1 MIKENSSHISLRRKR
16 TSLDLNEQPPS
27 ITSSKPDNDLN
38 LKNTEKVPNTQENIT
53 PNSKA
58 IINISNP
65 NSLKK
70 KPLSVPY
77 KIKTRSRTLNNEKN
91 SNITKPSPRYLTRSK
106 ANSLNRKDSQ
116 PIKAFSKNTLNEKT
130 VSQDV
135 ENSHNSP
142 IEKEKSQIIK
152 NLSNPLNKDEKIQ
165 KIKIPSSPPNENES
179 QSNKSP
185 VSLASNSSSSNKPSY
200 RKKISII
207 TSSPYKTK
215 SSPPILKIKI
225 GKLGNRIIPRKNSN
239 SKNTLPDNLH
249 FSNDASIHSPST
261 RNAFDSTNTIDPST
275 LKDSYLKTSSSAYKP
290 EYLNDSTVSY
300 NPDNSSLSNKR
311 IRLVSNQ
318 KNADSNKISKQF
330 NPIDSEK
337 NPSNP
342 SIQSSSSTQ
351 YNRDPN
357 FKYFVSNTENYNNY
371 NSLDLKL
378 NSASDKTEGHFIAH
392 FNQLIASR
400 YEVKGLLGQG
410 TFGKVLKCVDKT
422 TNKLVA
428 VKVIKSVYKYR
439 VAASMEIRVLETMK
453 QHDPSNFFKCA
464 VIRDSFDFNNHICMV
479 FDLLSSSLYDFLK
492 GNLFQPFPLIN
503 IQQIAYQIIRSVS
516 FIHKLKLVHTDLKP
530 ENVLLLDDS
539 SVIKPITKNTQSKIL
554 KSANTQVI
562 DFGSAVFNYEHHPKV
577 VSTRHYRAPEIILE
591 LGWSYPCDMW
601 SIGCILVELLTGEAL
616 FQTHEN
622 LEHLAMIEKFIESS
636 VPFYMLNKMDPILRS
651 EFYSSNSNSLL
662 YPTSSTSRISV
673 NRLKK
678 FKSISE
684 LISNG
689 SDLPLKS
696 LVDLIQQLLQFDP
709 SLRISADRALLHDF
723 FSIEIPENS
732 IYLESTLK
740 KYQINIRTPVLFNN
754 VPEPKKAPRLRII
767 PANDTI
773 KDFSH
778 RDKTDFQNIQYSNNF
793 STPRSPQ
800 NKNFASTRDSI
811 TQPNSNLNFFGGPPS
826 IPYKDKECDYYA
838 QTLNPKENLGSLNS
852 SSFLCPSSQRS
863 NIIATQSRMDS
874 NASNP
879 RSSFSNIFNQKANL
893 SLSNK
898 PINSSRICSNSSQYK
913 SDESNMG
920 STRQRLLDI
929 FKEKSIGQSS
939 TSNIDFA
946 NSQSENNSN
955 SSSYNPINIQT
966 HSSLGL
972 KKTIN
977 SLCQA
982 NKTLAFCGRNRPQS
996 NLTGNNP
1003 EYTRNYDLS
1012 LKSSGSNNQS
1022 DIKSFDNTNLTS
1034 APLINVEPSHFLRTE
1049 RKDSRPILRDYADSQ
1064 KGCNFPSYRTLD
1076 FDGRIIGKRPRDQD
1090 YPTSDLDAYK
1100 MRTISNGSKF
1110 SSQSNPVIED
1120 VHLPPINIVRH
1131 DKFSLKPFHLSRDE
1145 NINSSRVAKLS
1156 EMDRDLNLIMSN
1168 ESLHRDTVKR
1178 ELNYNNPM
1186 FYNRNI
1192 LESSIAL
1199 NEKSFKEN
1207 HNRQSLD
1214 KYFQTRNLANYGR
1227 KVNAK
1232 ESLDRR
1238 YMTNRYEDS
1247 ISRVK
1252 SDASNFYNEDKSP
1265 IGNNPQRFT
1274 GRNYSYENGGYGLQ
1288 LNGSYRKSIRS
1299 VSDRNGLEQRIYERA
1314 NNILYSRHRGYFAE
1328 NPTNVPGLP
1337 TSSQQGS
1344 STPVNQVKRP
1354 QPNYSV
1360 GSVKLDEYSD
1370 FRPNRPFDERFF
1382 ESESNVT
1389 GERGR
1394 FFNASNTRDNIVFDN
1409 RENRIRMNF
1418 PEPEN
1423 YVNRLKS
1430 SNLDGLVAKAPS
1442 FNNDEMQ
1449 NFTSEKY
1456 LPSYDKPAETVENEP
1471 TSKSNLSNK
1480 DDIPSAAPPRSSLF
1494 YLVNNSA
1501 FTQS

>member
-1 MIKENSSHISLRRKR
+1 MIKENSSRMSLRRKR
-16 TSLDLNEQPPS
+16 INSDLNEQKPS
-27 ITSSKPDNDLN
+27 NISPKPGNDLN
-38 LKNTEKVPNTQENIT
+38 LKNIENVLSTREDIT
-53 PNSKA
+53 SNSKA
-58 IINISNP
+58 IINTPTSKL
-65 NSLKK
+65 SKK
-70 KPLSVPY
+70 KPHSVPY

-91 SNITKPSPRYLTRSK
+91 SNITKNSPRYLTRSK
-106 ANSLNRKDSQ
+106 VKSVNLKDSQ
-116 PIKAFSKNTLNEKT
+116 LSKPSSKNILDEKT
-130 VSQDV
+130 ELQEVT
-135 ENSHNSP
+135 NSNISP
-142 IEKEKSQIIK
+142 IEKENHKRIK
-152 NLSNPLNKDEKIQ
+152 KPSNPLNEEKKMQ
-165 KIKIPSSPPNENES
+165 KIKISPLSPNENEAQDS
-179 QSNKSP
+179 KTP
-185 VSLASNSSSSNKPSY
+185 VPLASNSSSSNRTNY

-215 SSPPILKIKI
+215 SSPPILKINI
-225 GKLGNRIIPRKNSN
+225 GNLGDRVIPRKNSN
-239 SKNTLPDNLH
+239 SKNTLPDNLQ
-249 FSNDASIHSPST
+249 FSKDASIHSPSV

-275 LKDSYLKTSSSAYKP
+275 LKESYLTASSSAYKP
-290 EYLNDSTVSY
+290 DYLNTNNATY
-300 NPDNSSLSNKR
+300 NSNNSSLSNKR
-311 IRLVSNQ
+311 IRLISNQ
-318 KNADSNKISKQF
+318 KNADNNKISKQF
-330 NPIDSEK
+330 NPIDLEK

-351 YNRDPN
+351 YHRDPN
-357 FKYFVSNTENYNNY
+357 FKYFVSNTENYDNY

-378 NSASDKTEGHFIAH
+378 NSTSDKAEGHFITH

-422 TNKLVA
+422 SNKLVA

-453 QHDPSNFFKCA
+453 QNDPSNFFKCA

-539 SVIKPITKNTQSKIL
+539 SVIKPITKYAQSKIL

-622 LEHLAMIEKFIESS
+622 LEHLAMIEKFIESPA
-636 VPFYMLNKMDPILRS
+636 PFYMLNKMDPILRS
-651 EFYSSNSNSLL
+651 EFYSSSSNSLL
-662 YPTSSTSRISV
+662 YPTSSTTRISV

-689 SDLPLKS
+689 NDLPLKS

-740 KYQINIRTPVLFNN
+740 KYQTNVKTPVLFNT

-767 PANDTI
+767 PTNDSI
-773 KDFSH
+773 RDFSH
-778 RDKTDFQNIQYSNNF
+778 RNKIDFQNKQYCNNF
-793 STPRSPQ
+793 STPQSPQ
-800 NKNFASTRDSI
+800 IKNFGGTRDSI
-811 TQPNSNLNFFGGPPS
+811 TQPNSNLNVFGGPPS
-826 IPYKDKECDYYA
+826 SSYKDKERDYYT
-838 QTLNPKENLGSLNS
+838 QTLNPKENLASLNS
-852 SSFLCPSSQRS
+852 SSFLCPSSQR
-863 NIIATQSRMDS
+863 NIIIATQSRMDS
-874 NASNP
+874 NASNSM
-879 RSSFSNIFNQKANL
+879 SSFSNIFNQKANL

-898 PINSSRICSNSSQYK
+898 PMNSSRISSNNSQCK

-939 TSNIDFA
+939 TSNFNFA

-955 SSSYNPINIQT
+955 NSSYNPINNLT
-966 HSSLGL
+966 HSSLDL
-972 KKTIN
+972 NKTIN
-977 SLCQA
+977 TLYQA
-982 NKTLAFCGRNRPQS
+982 NKTSTFYGRNRPQS
-996 NLTGNNP
+996 IITGNNP
-1003 EYTRNYDLS
+1003 EHSRSYDPS
-1012 LKSSGSNNQS
+1012 LQSNGSNNQS
-1022 DIKSFDNTNLTS
+1022 DIKSFNNSNLTS
-1034 APLINVEPSHFLRTE
+1034 AHLINVEHSHFLRTE

-1064 KGCNFPSYRTLD
+1064 KGSNFPSYRTLD
-1076 FDGRIIGKRPRDQD
+1076 FGGRIIGKRSRDQD
-1090 YPTSDLDAYK
+1090 YPSSDLDAYK
-1100 MRTISNGSKF
+1100 MRTISNGSKLN
-1110 SSQSNPVIED
+1110 SQSNPVMED
-1120 VHLPPINIVRH
+1120 AHLPPINTVRH
-1131 DKFSLKPFHLSRDE
+1131 DKFSLKPFHLSRNE
-1145 NINSSRVAKLS
+1145 NTNSSRIAKLN
-1156 EMDRDLNLIMSN
+1156 EMDRDLNLIMSH
-1168 ESLHRDTVKR
+1168 ESLYRDTAKSKVDH
-1178 ELNYNNPM
+1178 NSPM
-1186 FYNRNI
+1186 FYNRNA
-1192 LESSIAL
+1192 LESPIAL
-1199 NEKSFKEN
+1199 NEKSFEEN
-1207 HNRQSLD
+1207 QNRQSLE
-1214 KYFQTRNLANYGR
+1214 KYFQTRNLANHGR
-1227 KVNAK
+1227 KVSAK
-1232 ESLDRR
+1232 ESFDRR
-1238 YMTNRYEDS
+1238 FMANRYEEAV
-1247 ISRVK
+1247 SRVK
-1252 SDASNFYNEDKSP
+1252 SDASNFYNEDKSY
-1265 IGNNPQRFT
+1265 IGNNTQRFT
-1274 GRNYSYENGGYGLQ
+1274 GRNYPYENGGYGLQ

-1314 NNILYSRHRGYFAE
+1314 NNILYSRHRGHFAE
-1328 NPTNVPGLP
+1328 NTINVPGHP
-1337 TSSQQGS
+1337 TNSQQGS

-1354 QPNYSV
+1354 HPNYSV

-1370 FRPNRPFDERFF
+1370 FNSSRPFDDRMF
-1382 ESESNVT
+1382 ESESNAA
-1389 GERGR
+1389 GERDR
-1394 FFNASNTRDNIVFDN
+1394 FFNISNARNNLVFDN
-1409 RENRIRMNF
+1409 RENSIRMNF

-1423 YVNRLKS
+1423 YINKLKS
-1430 SNLDGLVAKAPS
+1430 SNLDGLAAKAPG
-1442 FNNDEMQ
+1442 FNNDEIQ
-1449 NFTSEKY
+1449 NFNSEKY
-1456 LPSYDKPAETVENEP
+1456 LPSYDKPVDTVENEP
-1471 TSKSNLSNK
+1471 NSKSNLNNK